1 MDALWLLSNLV
12 LWVGAL
18 ALGFLLVGA
27 LRALR
32 VWTWRLEQLE
42 VALSSRPQ
50 LWQAGRYVPGPFSV
64 GGPWASN
71 ANPVTIS
78 GASADEGG
86 LGGAVCHQLHQR
98 SAAVRLPHG
107 AGATSYSP
115 TARSIFSAP
124 AWTSGCWLPWPHG
137 RAAKWCR
144 RTAGKASGVT
154 VYLDAYTVTHTTNN
168 TAAID
173 PDIDGTYILT

>member
-27 LRALR
+27 PRALR
-32 VWTWRLEQLE
+32 FWTWRLEQLE

-71 ANPVTIS
+71 ANPVTIA
-78 GASADEGG
+78 GASADGG
-86 LGGAVCHQLHQR
+86 SLGGGRVPSTA
-98 SAAVRLPHG
+98 
-107 AGATSYSP
+107 P
-115 TARSIFSAP
+115 TIGS
-124 AWTSGCWLPWPHG
+124 
-137 RAAKWCR
+137 
-144 RTAGKASGVT
+144 RTASTRGGCNFLFADGSVHFLRAGM
-154 VYLDAYTVTHTTNN
+154 
-168 TAAID
+168 
-173 PDIDGTYILT
+173 DIRVLATLATRAGGEVVPADGR